1 MPSPDGPAIDALIDA
16 GRESAN
22 LEYKQSEPWE
32 RLSLQIVKAALAF
45 ANTRGGGHIVIGM
58 KRLADDQYEA
68 EGMVPD
74 HLRTYRLDHVQA
86 QVNRYA
92 DPAVSLD
99 GFRHEHDGKIFFVI
113 AVDEFEDVPVICRG
127 GSEDGALR
135 QAAIYVRSRRMNA
148 SAPIDNQTDMR
159 ALLARATEKALAA
172 RLQELARAGV
182 VQLAVAD
189 VLSSTGQFTAGQFE
203 RERGDL

>member
-1 MPSPDGPAIDALIDA
+1 MPPPDGPAIDALIA
-16 GRESAN
+16 IGRESAN
-22 LEYKQSEPWE
+22 LEYKQSEPWASL
-32 RLSLQIVKAALAF
+32 RLQIVKAALAF
-45 ANTRGGGHIVIGM
+45 ANTQGGGHIVIGM
-58 KRLADDQYEA
+58 RRLADDQYEA
-68 EGMVPD
+68 EGMAPE
-74 HLRTYRLDHVQA
+74 HLATYRLDDVQA

-99 GFRHEHDGKIFFVI
+99 GFRREHGGKTFFVI

-127 GSEDGALR
+127 GSEDGELR
-135 QAAIYVRSRRMNA
+135 QAAIYVRARRKNE

-159 ALLARATEKALAA
+159 ALLALATEKALTA

-189 VLSSTGQFTAGQFE
+189 VLSSTGQFEQ
-203 RERGDL
+203 ERGDL